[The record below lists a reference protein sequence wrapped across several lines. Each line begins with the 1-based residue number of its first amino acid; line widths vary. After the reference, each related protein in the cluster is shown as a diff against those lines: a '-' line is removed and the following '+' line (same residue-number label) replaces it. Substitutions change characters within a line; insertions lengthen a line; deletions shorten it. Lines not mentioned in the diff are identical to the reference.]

1 MRRTIAI
8 IAVVV
13 AAGAGIWL
21 VMRRGQAT
29 VDTATVLPA
38 VKAADDVVAEAQV
51 VPVRG
56 ASLSFTTGGVAAE
69 VPTHEGDRVAA
80 GQVLIRLASARQAAA
95 RVAQAEAALERA
107 RARLAELRAGA
118 RPEEVAVARAAADGA
133 EQRVQQAE
141 SALRLAGADLQR
153 AEQLYNDGIL
163 ARGQVEQA
171 RATYETASS
180 ELEAARAELRRAR
193 AQLDLTT
200 QGVRPE
206 TLAAAEADL
215 ASAAAARLEAIAALT
230 ETELRAPFA
239 GTVAAL
245 EIKANEFVTPGA
257 PVVYLADTSGWMVE
271 TTDLTELGVA
281 RIREGDLATMTFD
294 ALPDLT
300 LTGHVTGIKTHG
312 ENRQGDIVYTVTIR
326 PDRHE
331 PRLYWNMTASVA
343 IKAAQP

>member
-1 MRRTIAI
+1 MKRTVAI
-8 IAVVV
+8 IVIAVVT
-13 AAGAGIWL
+13 GGGIWL

-29 VDTATVLPA
+29 VDTSTVLPA
-38 VKAADDVVAEAQV
+38 IKAADEVVAEAQV

-69 VPTHEGDRVAA
+69 VLAREGDRVAA
-80 GQVLIRLASARQAAA
+80 GQVLIRLASARQVTA

-118 RPEEVAVARAAADGA
+118 RPEEVAVSQAAADAA

-141 SALRLAGADLQR
+141 AALRLAESDLRR

-171 RATYETASS
+171 RATHETARL

-193 AQLDLTT
+193 AQLKLTT
-200 QGVRPE
+200 QGVRSE
-206 TLAAAEADL
+206 TVTAAEADL
-215 ASAAAARLEAIAALT
+215 ASAAAGRREAAAALA
-230 ETELRAPFA
+230 ETELRAPF
-239 GTVAAL
+239 GGVVAAL
-245 EIKANEFVTPGA
+245 DVKANEFVTPGA
-257 PVVYLADTSGWMVE
+257 PIVHLADTSGWMVE

-281 RIREGDLATMTFD
+281 RIREGDPATMTFD
-294 ALPDLT
+294 ALPGLI
-300 LTGHVTGIKTHG
+300 LTGRVTGIKTHG

-343 IKAAQP
+343 IKASQP